1 MRRNVS
7 DTERLGSILGGAAL
21 AYLAMRQSKNKSLA
35 PALAAAGYL
44 IARGASGY
52 CPVNA
57 AIGRNSRV
65 ADTKRDLAGPRGIH
79 VREQI
84 TVNRPVGEAYQF
96 WRRLQ
101 DLPRFMRHLERV
113 DVLDEKRSHWV
124 ARGPLSSVEWDAE
137 IINEIPNQLIAWR
150 SLENADVTSAGSVN
164 FHPAP
169 NGGTQIVVDLQ
180 YAPPAGKVGALIASL
195 LGEEPS
201 QQIAQDLQRAKH
213 FIETGTIPPMETSA
227 HVPLGRPGR
236 IDISG

>member
-7 DTERLGSILGGAAL
+7 KTEQLGSVLAGAAL
-21 AYLAMRQSKNKSLA
+21 GYLAMRQSKSRSVAK
-35 PALAAAGYL
+35 ALAAGL
-44 IARGASGY
+44 LARGASGY

-65 ADTKRDLAGPRGIH
+65 GDTKRDLGGRKGIH
-79 VREQI
+79 VRERL
-84 TVNRPVGEAYQF
+84 TVDRPVGEVYPF
-96 WRRLQ
+96 WRRLR

-113 DVLDEKRSHWV
+113 DVVDDKRSHWV
-124 ARGPLSSVEWDAE
+124 ARGPLGSVEWDAE

-164 FHPAP
+164 FHPMP

-195 LGEEPS
+195 LGENPS
-201 QQIAQDLQRAKH
+201 RQIAEDLQRAKH
-213 FIETGTIPPMETSA
+213 FMETGTVTPLETSA
-227 HVPLGRPGR
+227 HVPHGRPER
-236 IDISG
+236 V